1 MKIHTYRPGVPCWAE
16 LTSAD
21 PAAARAFYRAL
32 LGWRFTD
39 VDAANADGAVI
50 CALGDSPVGVIERAG
65 DGQPSR
71 WTSYLYVDDI
81 EQTLDRIIAEGGRL
95 MRPPRATAGG
105 RRVATFTDAAGVVL
119 GLFELGSAQPS
130 VAGEPG
136 ALIWGELITD
146 DVEASAAFYRAAFGW
161 ELSSPEG
168 PLNRRVWLIG
178 GQRIAG
184 LLPRPEAMA
193 PEVPVYWDTWF
204 GSADRDVAA
213 RLAPD
218 LGGTLRMGPV
228 DTEHGRISVL
238 TDPSGAVFSVSAP
251 ATRSPA

>member
-1 MKIHTYRPGVPCWAE
+1 MKTHTYRPGVPCWAE

-21 PAAARAFYRAL
+21 PAAARPFYRAL

-39 VDAANADGAVI
+39 VDAATANGAVI
-50 CALGDSPVGVIERAG
+50 CALGGTPVAVIERAR
-65 DGQPSR
+65 DQQPSR

-81 EQTLDRIIAEGGRL
+81 EQTLSRIVAEGGRL
-95 MRPPRATAGG
+95 VGPPRATAGG

-130 VAGEPG
+130 GVGEPG

-146 DVEASAAFYRAAFGW
+146 DVEASAAFYRAVFGW
-161 ELSSPEG
+161 QLSPPEG

-184 LLPRPEAMA
+184 LLPRPETMA
-193 PEVPVYWDTWF
+193 PEVPLYWDTWF
-204 GSADRDVAA
+204 GSADPDGAA

-218 LGGTLRMGPV
+218 LGGTVLMGPL

-251 ATRSPA
+251 ASRSLA

>member
-1 MKIHTYRPGVPCWAE
+1 MKIHTYRPGVPYWAG

-32 LGWRFTD
+32 LGWRFTN
-39 VDAANADGAVI
+39 VDPANANGAVI
-50 CALGDSPVGVIERAG
+50 GSLGGTPVAVIERAG

-81 EQTLDRIIAEGGRL
+81 EQTLGRIIAEGGRL
-95 MRPPRATAGG
+95 VRPPRAAGG

-119 GLFELGSAQPS
+119 GLFELGSAQPT
-130 VAGEPG
+130 VVGEPG

-146 DVEASAAFYRAAFGW
+146 DVEASAAFYGAVFGW
-161 ELSSPEG
+161 QLSSPEG
-168 PLNRRVWLIG
+168 PVNRRVWRVG
-178 GQRIAG
+178 GQRIGG

-204 GSADRDVAA
+204 GSADPDGAA
-213 RLAPD
+213 RLAPE
-218 LGGTLRMGPV
+218 LGGTVLMGPV

>member
-1 MKIHTYRPGVPCWAE
+1 MNTHTYRPGVPCWAE

-32 LGWRFTD
+32 LGWHFTD
-39 VDAANADGAVI
+39 VDAANANGAVI
-50 CALGDSPVGVIERAG
+50 CALGDSPVAVIERAG

-81 EQTLDRIIAEGGRL
+81 EQTLGRIVAEGGRVV
-95 MRPPRATAGG
+95 RPPRAAAGG
-105 RRVATFTDAAGVVL
+105 GRVATFTDAAGVVL

-130 VAGEPG
+130 GVGEPG

-146 DVEASAAFYRAAFGW
+146 DVEASAAFYRAVFGW
-161 ELSSPEG
+161 QLSSPEG
-168 PLNRRVWLIG
+168 PLNRRVWLVD
-178 GQRIAG
+178 GQWIAG

-204 GSADRDVAA
+204 GSANPDGAA

-218 LGGTLRMGPV
+218 LGGTVLMGPV
-228 DTEHGRISVL
+228 DTEHARISVL

-251 ATRSPA
+251 ATQSPA